1 MNSQHKYCYLDFDLD
16 DTRNK
21 LGQAAAFCHA
31 TNQRYGFSSPDL
43 RQLGGSELKRIH
55 DYLEN
60 DHEWKGK
67 SIALLPVKSNRIV
80 LLLKWDVAPLACE
93 NFLALCCNDEKQIG
107 QSGKPL
113 TYRNS
118 TVHRVIPKFVVQGGD
133 FVFGN
138 GSGGESIFNGKKF
151 KDERP
156 GLLLKHDRRGILS
169 MGNSGK
175 NSNSS
180 QFFITFDKAPQCDGK
195 HVVFGEVV
203 SGWDV
208 LDALE
213 STGMPNTETPQVS
226 IRITDCGAW
235 TPLQTPGAGYWYDQ
249 PDEESYS
256 GISPVFMVRPRVAV
270 LAPNDHVAD
279 KFKVALEPVCTVV
292 TFTAI
297 DIINAWLQSYAIDL
311 LVVAPACETE
321 AHQITLPSD
330 WEITRE
336 QVILVSKPMD
346 ALQNIRFNSWLVSRN
361 WPLDGAI

>member
-1 MNSQHKYCYLDFDLD
+1 
-16 DTRNK
+16 
-21 LGQAAAFCHA
+21 
-31 TNQRYGFSSPDL
+31 
-43 RQLGGSELKRIH
+43 
-55 DYLEN
+55 
-60 DHEWKGK
+60 
-67 SIALLPVKSNRIV
+67 
-80 LLLKWDVAPLACE
+80 
-93 NFLALCCNDEKQIG
+93 
-107 QSGKPL
+107 
-113 TYRNS
+113 
-118 TVHRVIPKFVVQGGD
+118 
-133 FVFGN
+133 
-138 GSGGESIFNGKKF
+138 
-151 KDERP
+151 
-156 GLLLKHDRRGILS
+156 